1 MASVVHTS
9 VGSFIPAS
17 QRPDGTWR
25 KQRRVKDGYTP
36 QDEVPL
42 YESRGKQWAKKSVYP
57 PGMDPELIKAKEAA
71 AAAQEVKKT
80 KKKKAQSANSQQ
92 APQPPLPSQLAQ
104 QAQSQST
111 GSEKKQKSENK
122 TATPVKNEEK
132 WETVGKQRG
141 RDNASKVKKEPTS
154 QSKENSQG
162 NSKSSKQNSAK
173 QQPKEQKQPQQQLTQ
188 QSESTEP
195 VKRLRN
201 LRKKLKEI
209 EALEAKI
216 NSKELKN
223 PDKDQLSKVARK
235 DEIEEAIRVLEVDIS
250 LGLNLN

>member
-36 QDEVPL
+36 QEEVPL
-42 YESRGKQWAKKSVYP
+42 YESKGKQWAKKSPYP
-57 PGMDPELIKAKEAA
+57 PGLDPELIKAKEAA
-71 AAAQEVKKT
+71 AAAQEEKKRS
-80 KKKKAQSANSQQ
+80 KKKKP
-92 APQPPLPSQLAQ
+92 PQPNVCEPLPSQLVQ
-104 QAQSQST
+104 QSQVQSST
-111 GSEKKQKSENK
+111 AGAERKQKVENK
-122 TATPVKNEEK
+122 GNVPAKVEEK
-132 WETVGKQRG
+132 WETVGKSRG
-141 RDNASKVKKEPTS
+141 RDGTAKSKKDQTT
-154 QSKENSQG
+154 QNKENTQG
-162 NSKSSKQNSAK
+162 NLKTNKQNQVK
-173 QQPKEQKQPQQQLTQ
+173 QQAKEQKPQQQTQ
-188 QSESTEP
+188 QCEAIEP

-209 EALEAKI
+209 ETLEAKI

-235 DEIEEAIRVLEVDIS
+235 EEIEAAILALEVDIS
-250 LGLNLN
+250 LGINSN